1 MKNKIKIILLGLGI
15 LGGLHLLG
23 GCNNKPSD
31 VSQPE
36 IAVTNSYIA
45 CAVKDLWSEQV
56 DIVSLTPPGMCPGHF
71 DMSPGQ
77 MQQLRKCA
85 LLLRFDFQNGLDK
98 NFSRLSQQG
107 LQLAEVKS
115 LAGLCI
121 PENYAAICS
130 DVCRILSQHYP
141 ERAEKYQ
148 QRLEQIRSRTE
159 SLEQQ
164 AAQQLIAANIKNR
177 KVIASAHQ
185 VRFAEWLGLDVVAE
199 FTGQE
204 IATPTNINRCLEKGR
219 ENNVKIIIA
228 NAQEGVQLAESL
240 GESLGA
246 VVIVFS
252 NFPAKKE
259 TFDELV
265 QKNIDMLIAK
275 AQL

>member
-1 MKNKIKIILLGLGI
+1 MAFTFFAACSRQDNPQKNS
-15 LGGLHLLG
+15 
-23 GCNNKPSD
+23 C
-31 VSQPE
+31 

-45 CAVKDLWSEQV
+45 CSVKDLWPGQTDV
-56 DIVSLTPPGMCPGHF
+56 ISLTPPGMCPGHF

-85 LLLRFDFQNGLDK
+85 LLLRFDFQKGLDK

-107 LQLAEVKS
+107 LQLAEVRA

-121 PENYAAICS
+121 PENYAAICA

-148 QRLEQIRSRTE
+148 QRLEQIRSRIKL
-159 SLEQQ
+159 LEPQV
-164 AAQQLIAANIKNR
+164 AEQLITADIKNR

-185 VRFAEWLGLDVVAE
+185 ARFAEWLGLDVVAE

-204 IATPTNINRCLEKGR
+204 IATPTNINMCLEKGR

-228 NAQEGVQLAESL
+228 NAQEGVQLAERL
-240 GESLGA
+240 GESLDAG
-246 VVIVFS
+246 VIVFS
-252 NFPAKKE
+252 NFPAKGE
-259 TFDELV
+259 TFDELI
-265 QKNIDMLIAK
+265 QKNINMLIAK
-275 AQL
+275 ARL